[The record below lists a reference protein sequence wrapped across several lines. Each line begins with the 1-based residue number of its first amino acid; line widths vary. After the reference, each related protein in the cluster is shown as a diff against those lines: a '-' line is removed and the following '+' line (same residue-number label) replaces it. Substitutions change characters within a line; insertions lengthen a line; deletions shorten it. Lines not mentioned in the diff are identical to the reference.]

1 MSDISVIL
9 SSGGMSYAYDIAREL
24 QRAGYLRR
32 LITAYHRRP
41 HHGLDYPRRVRRVLL
56 SELTGQALY
65 RLLRG
70 ANSFYIAN
78 LIRDNLYDLL
88 ARRHIDGGNI
98 LHAFNHYALFS
109 MRKAKRLGM
118 KTLIERDT
126 AHPVYQQHL
135 LSEEYARY
143 GLNYSS
149 VNRLILRKH
158 IQEYVEADA
167 ILVPSEFVRR
177 TMVEQGIPESKLRL
191 APLGFDPNR
200 FRPIQGG
207 KTDTTFR
214 VLFVGSVSL
223 QKGVHYL
230 LEAFKRLA
238 LPNAELV
245 FVGGVF
251 PDSRAF
257 LPSYEGIYRHIP
269 FVPQERLSELYNSA
283 SVFVLPSLQDGFGM
297 VVCEAAACGLPVI
310 ISENVGARIRDGQ
323 DGYIV
328 PIRDPDALAD
338 RLLWLYRDEP
348 LRREMGE
355 SARQYVQQFTWEANH
370 RRLVEIYRG
379 LIGQEADTN
388 EQFA

>member
-1 MSDISVIL
+1 
-9 SSGGMSYAYDIAREL
+9 MSYAYDIAREL
-24 QRAGYLRR
+24 QQAGYLKR

-41 HHGLDYPRRVRRVLL
+41 QHGLDYPHRVRRILL

-88 ARRHIDGGNI
+88 ARRHVDGGDV

-109 MRKAKRLGM
+109 MRKAIRLGM
-118 KTLIERDT
+118 KTVVERDT
-126 AHPVYQQHL
+126 AHPVYQQAL

-149 VNRLILRKH
+149 LNRLILRKH
-158 IQEYVEADA
+158 VQEYAEADA
-167 ILVPSEFVRR
+167 ILVPSEFVWR
-177 TMVEQGIPESKLRL
+177 TMVEQGVPESKLRL
-191 APLGFDPNR
+191 APLGFDPAR
-200 FRPIQGG
+200 FRPLPEA
-207 KTDTTFR
+207 KTDSAFR

-223 QKGVHYL
+223 QKGVQYL

-245 FVGGVF
+245 FVGGAF
-251 PDSRAF
+251 PDSQTF
-257 LPSYEGIYRHIP
+257 LPQYEGLYRHIW
-269 FVPQERLSELYNSA
+269 FVPQERLVELYNSA

-310 ISENVGARIRDGQ
+310 ISENVGARIRDGR

-338 RLLWLYRDEP
+338 RLLCLYRDER

-355 SARQYVQQFTWEANH
+355 SARQYVQQFTWKANLH
-370 RRLVEIYRG
+370 QLVEIYRG
-379 LIGQEADTN
+379 LLKGE
-388 EQFA
+388 

>member
-1 MSDISVIL
+1 MPDLRVIL
-9 SSGGMSYAYDIAREL
+9 SSGGMSYAYDIARQL
-24 QRAGYLRR
+24 QQAGYLKR

-41 HHGLDYPRRVRRVLL
+41 QHGLDYPNRVRRILL
-56 SELTGQALY
+56 SELAGQALY

-70 ANSFYIAN
+70 ANSLYIAN

-88 ARRHIDGGNI
+88 ARRHVDGGDI

-109 MRKAKRLGM
+109 MRKARRLEM
-118 KTLIERDT
+118 KTVVERDT
-126 AHPVYQQHL
+126 AHPVYQQRL

-143 GLNYSS
+143 GLSYSS
-149 VNRLILRKH
+149 LNQLILRKH
-158 IQEYVEADA
+158 VQEYAEADA
-167 ILVPSEFVRR
+167 ILVPSEFVWR

-191 APLGFDPNR
+191 VPLGFDPDR
-200 FRPIQGG
+200 FKPIPEL
-207 KTDTTFR
+207 KTDTVFR

-223 QKGVHYL
+223 QKGVQYL

-238 LPNAELV
+238 LPHAELV
-245 FVGGVF
+245 FVGGAF
-251 PDSRAF
+251 PDSQTF
-257 LPSYEGIYRHIP
+257 LPQYEGLYRHIW
-269 FVPQERLSELYNSA
+269 FVPQERLVELYNSA

-338 RLLWLYRDEP
+338 RLLRLYRDEH

-355 SARQYVQQFTWEANH
+355 SARQYVQQFTWEANL
-370 RRLVEIYRG
+370 RRLAETYQG
-379 LIGQEADTN
+379 LLKGE
-388 EQFA
+388 